1 MNDGRSLAVEV
12 AQAQS
17 HIMKDGVA
25 DLLWETVLLNAGG
38 EVGGEEL
45 HDQDGCSHSLLET
58 DSQKLD
64 NVGVAY
70 LTE

>member
-1 MNDGRSLAVEV
+1 MEV

-17 HIMKDGVA
+17 HIVKDGVA
-25 DLLWETVLLNAGG
+25 DLLWENAILLNAGD
-38 EVGGEEL
+38 ERLVGRNSMTRMGARTPY
-45 HDQDGCSHSLLET
+45 LLEI